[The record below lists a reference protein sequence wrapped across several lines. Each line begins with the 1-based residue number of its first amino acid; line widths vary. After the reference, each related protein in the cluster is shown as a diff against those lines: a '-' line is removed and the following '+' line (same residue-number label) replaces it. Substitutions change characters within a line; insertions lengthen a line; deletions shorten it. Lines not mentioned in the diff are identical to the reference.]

1 MVVIGVLLLQNKFM
15 SPRTENML
23 VSTVAQFL
31 ALPASLRA
39 HRVWYWPTKWYD
51 EPYALEMGE
60 WDKFRAYIQK
70 EYPVQSFIRN
80 DVDIH
85 FMRLNRKL
93 RVLKS
98 WIKYRINHPRKQ
110 IIKSVF
116 IPEYQDLDS
125 IIVKFCLECIVE
137 YVEKEKCFEHIVWD
151 SDDNRA
157 TDANTLKEI
166 HTHSKYMVGFNNED
180 RATDANTIKEIYTNA
195 KCTRPLLLQEI
206 QMLWKS
212 LPDKVSDME
221 EYDPINIKEQQV
233 KDLDTKWC
241 TWVVTHRDRLWT

>member
-15 SPRTENML
+15 SPRTENMF
-23 VSTVAQFL
+23 TVAHFL
-31 ALPASLRA
+31 ALPASLRE
-39 HRVWYWPTKWYD
+39 HRVWYWPTKWYE

-60 WDKFRAYIQK
+60 WDKFRAYTQK

-93 RVLKS
+93 RELKS

-157 TDANTLKEI
+157 TDANT
-166 HTHSKYMVGFNNED
+166 
-180 RATDANTIKEIYTNA
+180 IKEIYTYA

-212 LPDKVSDME
+212 LPDKVSDMK
-221 EYDPINIKEQQV
+221 EYDPINLKEKEV
-233 KDLDTKWC
+233 EDLDTKWC
-241 TWVVTHRDRLWT
+241 AWVVTHRDRLWT

>member
-60 WDKFRAYIQK
+60 WDKFRAYTQK

-157 TDANTLKEI
+157 TDANT
-166 HTHSKYMVGFNNED
+166 
-180 RATDANTIKEIYTNA
+180 IKEIYTYA

-212 LPDKVSDME
+212 LPDKVSDMK
-221 EYDPINIKEQQV
+221 EYDPINLKEKEV
-233 KDLDTKWC
+233 EDLDTKWC
-241 TWVVTHRDRLWT
+241 AWVVTHRDRLWT

>member
-1 MVVIGVLLLQNKFM
+1 M
-15 SPRTENML
+15 SPRSENML

-31 ALPASLRA
+31 ALPASLRE

-60 WDKFRAYIQK
+60 WDIFRAYTQK

-80 DVDIH
+80 DLDIH
-85 FMRLNRKL
+85 FLKLKRKL
-93 RVLKS
+93 RELKS

-125 IIVKFCLECIVE
+125 IIVKFCLACIVE

-151 SDDNRA
+151 SD
-157 TDANTLKEI
+157 
-166 HTHSKYMVGFNNED
+166 ED
-180 RATDANTIKEIYTNA
+180 RAIDAHMIKEIYTYA

-212 LPDKVSDME
+212 LPDKVSDMK
-221 EYDPINIKEQQV
+221 EYDPINLKEQEV

-241 TWVVTHRDRLWT
+241 AWVVTHRDRLWT

>member
-1 MVVIGVLLLQNKFM
+1 M
-15 SPRTENML
+15 SPRTENMF
-23 VSTVAQFL
+23 TVAHFL
-31 ALPASLRA
+31 ALPASLRE
-39 HRVWYWPTKWYD
+39 HRVWYWPTKWYE

-60 WDKFRAYIQK
+60 WDKFRAYTQK

-93 RVLKS
+93 RELKS

-157 TDANTLKEI
+157 TDANT
-166 HTHSKYMVGFNNED
+166 
-180 RATDANTIKEIYTNA
+180 IKEIYTYA

-212 LPDKVSDME
+212 LPDKVSDMK
-221 EYDPINIKEQQV
+221 EYDPINLKEKEV
-233 KDLDTKWC
+233 EDLDTKWC
-241 TWVVTHRDRLWT
+241 AWVVTHRDRLWT

>member
-60 WDKFRAYIQK
+60 WDKFRAYTQK

-93 RVLKS
+93 RELKS

-157 TDANTLKEI
+157 TDANT
-166 HTHSKYMVGFNNED
+166 
-180 RATDANTIKEIYTNA
+180 IKEIYTYA

-212 LPDKVSDME
+212 LPDKVSDMK
-221 EYDPINIKEQQV
+221 EYDPINLKEKEV
-233 KDLDTKWC
+233 EDLDTKWC
-241 TWVVTHRDRLWT
+241 AWVVTHRDRLWT

>member
-15 SPRTENML
+15 SYTIHTLSEYFAL
-23 VSTVAQFL
+23 DVS
-31 ALPASLRA
+31 R
-39 HRVWYWPTKWYD
+39 RERKVWYWPTKWYI
-51 EPYALEMGE
+51 EPYALQMEE
-60 WDKFRAYIQK
+60 WDKFHAHIQK
-70 EYPVQSFIRN
+70 EYPIQYFIR
-80 DVDIH
+80 DVLLLKFIT
-85 FMRLNRKL
+85 LKRKL
-93 RVLKS
+93 RELKS
-98 WIKYRINHPRKQ
+98 WIKYRVNHPRKQ

-125 IIVKFCLECIVE
+125 IIVKFCLACIVE

-157 TDANTLKEI
+157 TDANTIKEI
-166 HTHSKYMVGFNNED
+166 HTHSKYIVGFNNED
-180 RATDANTIKEIYTNA
+180 RATDAHMIKEIYTYA

-212 LPDKVSDME
+212 LPDKVSDMK
-221 EYDPINIKEQQV
+221 EYDPINLKEQEV

>member
-1 MVVIGVLLLQNKFM
+1 M
-15 SPRTENML
+15 SPRSENML

-31 ALPASLRA
+31 ALPASLRE

-60 WDKFRAYIQK
+60 WDIFRAYTQK

-80 DVDIH
+80 DLDIH
-85 FMRLNRKL
+85 FLKLKRKL
-93 RVLKS
+93 RELKS

-125 IIVKFCLECIVE
+125 IIVKFCLACIVE

-151 SDDNRA
+151 SD
-157 TDANTLKEI
+157 
-166 HTHSKYMVGFNNED
+166 ED
-180 RATDANTIKEIYTNA
+180 RAIDAHMIKEIYTYA

-212 LPDKVSDME
+212 LPDKVSDMK
-221 EYDPINIKEQQV
+221 EYELINLKEKEV
-233 KDLDTKWC
+233 EDLDTKWC
-241 TWVVTHRDRLWT
+241 AWVVTHRDRLWT

>member
-60 WDKFRAYIQK
+60 WDKFRAYTQK

-93 RVLKS
+93 RELKS

-157 TDANTLKEI
+157 TDANT
-166 HTHSKYMVGFNNED
+166 
-180 RATDANTIKEIYTNA
+180 IKEIYTYA

-212 LPDKVSDME
+212 LPDKVSDMK
-221 EYDPINIKEQQV
+221 EYDPINLKEKEV
-233 KDLDTKWC
+233 EDLDTKWC

>member
-1 MVVIGVLLLQNKFM
+1 MSSMVVIGVLLLQNKFM
-15 SPRTENML
+15 SPRSENML

-31 ALPASLRA
+31 ALPASLRE

-60 WDKFRAYIQK
+60 WDIFRAYTQK

-80 DVDIH
+80 DLDIH
-85 FMRLNRKL
+85 FLKLKRKL
-93 RVLKS
+93 RELKS

-125 IIVKFCLECIVE
+125 IIVKFCLACIVE

-151 SDDNRA
+151 SD
-157 TDANTLKEI
+157 
-166 HTHSKYMVGFNNED
+166 ED
-180 RATDANTIKEIYTNA
+180 RAIDAHMIKEIYTYA

-212 LPDKVSDME
+212 LPDKVSDMK
-221 EYDPINIKEQQV
+221 EYDPINLKEQEV

-241 TWVVTHRDRLWT
+241 AWVVTHRDRLWT

>member
-31 ALPASLRA
+31 ALPASLRE
-39 HRVWYWPTKWYD
+39 HRVWYWPTKWYE

-93 RVLKS
+93 RELKS

-157 TDANTLKEI
+157 TDANT
-166 HTHSKYMVGFNNED
+166 
-180 RATDANTIKEIYTNA
+180 IKEIYTYA

-212 LPDKVSDME
+212 LPDKVSDMK
-221 EYDPINIKEQQV
+221 EYDPINLKEKEV
-233 KDLDTKWC
+233 EDLDTKWC
-241 TWVVTHRDRLWT
+241 AWVVTHRDRLWT

>member
-15 SPRTENML
+15 SPRSENML

-31 ALPASLRA
+31 ALPASLRE

-60 WDKFRAYIQK
+60 WDIFRAYTQK

-80 DVDIH
+80 DLDIH
-85 FMRLNRKL
+85 FLKLKRKL
-93 RVLKS
+93 RELKS

-125 IIVKFCLECIVE
+125 IIVKFCLACIVE

-151 SDDNRA
+151 SD
-157 TDANTLKEI
+157 
-166 HTHSKYMVGFNNED
+166 ED
-180 RATDANTIKEIYTNA
+180 RAIDAHMIKEIYTYA

-212 LPDKVSDME
+212 LPDKVSDMK
-221 EYDPINIKEQQV
+221 EYELINLKE
-233 KDLDTKWC
+233 KELEDLDTKWC
-241 TWVVTHRDRLWT
+241 AWVVTHRDRLWT

>member
-1 MVVIGVLLLQNKFM
+1 M

-157 TDANTLKEI
+157 TDANT
-166 HTHSKYMVGFNNED
+166 
-180 RATDANTIKEIYTNA
+180 IKEIYTYA

-212 LPDKVSDME
+212 LPDKVSDMK
-221 EYDPINIKEQQV
+221 EYDPINLKEKEV
-233 KDLDTKWC
+233 EDLDTKWC
-241 TWVVTHRDRLWT
+241 AWVVTHRDRLWT

>member
-15 SPRTENML
+15 SPRSENML

-31 ALPASLRA
+31 ALPASLRE

-60 WDKFRAYIQK
+60 WDIFRAYTQK

-80 DVDIH
+80 DLDIH
-85 FMRLNRKL
+85 FLKLKRKL
-93 RVLKS
+93 RELKS

-125 IIVKFCLECIVE
+125 IIVKFCLACIVE

-151 SDDNRA
+151 SD
-157 TDANTLKEI
+157 
-166 HTHSKYMVGFNNED
+166 ED
-180 RATDANTIKEIYTNA
+180 RAIDAHMIKEIYTYA

-212 LPDKVSDME
+212 LPDKVSDMK
-221 EYDPINIKEQQV
+221 EYELINLKEKEV
-233 KDLDTKWC
+233 EDLDTKWC
-241 TWVVTHRDRLWT
+241 AWVVTHRDRLWT

>member
-15 SPRTENML
+15 SPRSENML

-31 ALPASLRA
+31 ALPASLRE

-60 WDKFRAYIQK
+60 WDIFRAYTQK

-80 DVDIH
+80 DLDIH
-85 FMRLNRKL
+85 FLKLKRKL
-93 RVLKS
+93 RELKS

-125 IIVKFCLECIVE
+125 IIVKFCLACIVE

-151 SDDNRA
+151 SD
-157 TDANTLKEI
+157 
-166 HTHSKYMVGFNNED
+166 ED
-180 RATDANTIKEIYTNA
+180 RAIDAHMIKEIYTYA

-212 LPDKVSDME
+212 LPDKISDMK
-221 EYDPINIKEQQV
+221 EYELINLKEKEV
-233 KDLDTKWC
+233 EDLDTKWC
-241 TWVVTHRDRLWT
+241 AWVVTHRDRLWT

>member
-1 MVVIGVLLLQNKFM
+1 MSSMVVIGVLLLQNKFM
-15 SPRTENML
+15 SPRSENML

-31 ALPASLRA
+31 ALPASLRE

-60 WDKFRAYIQK
+60 WDIFRAYTQK

-80 DVDIH
+80 DLDIH
-85 FMRLNRKL
+85 FLKLKRKL
-93 RVLKS
+93 RELKS

-125 IIVKFCLECIVE
+125 IIVKFCLACIVE

-151 SDDNRA
+151 SD
-157 TDANTLKEI
+157 
-166 HTHSKYMVGFNNED
+166 ED
-180 RATDANTIKEIYTNA
+180 RAIDAHMIKEIYTYA

-212 LPDKVSDME
+212 LPDKVSDMK
-221 EYDPINIKEQQV
+221 EYELINLKEKEV
-233 KDLDTKWC
+233 EDLDTKWC
-241 TWVVTHRDRLWT
+241 AWVVTHRDRLWT

>member
-1 MVVIGVLLLQNKFM
+1 MSSMVVIGVLLLQNKFM
-15 SPRTENML
+15 SPRSENML

-31 ALPASLRA
+31 ALPASLRE

-60 WDKFRAYIQK
+60 WDIFRAYTQK

-80 DVDIH
+80 DLDIH
-85 FMRLNRKL
+85 FLKLKRKL
-93 RVLKS
+93 RELKS

-125 IIVKFCLECIVE
+125 IIVKFCLACIVE

-151 SDDNRA
+151 SD
-157 TDANTLKEI
+157 
-166 HTHSKYMVGFNNED
+166 ED
-180 RATDANTIKEIYTNA
+180 RAIDAHMIKEIYTYA

-212 LPDKVSDME
+212 LPDKISDMK
-221 EYDPINIKEQQV
+221 EYELINLKEKEV
-233 KDLDTKWC
+233 EDLDTKWC
-241 TWVVTHRDRLWT
+241 AWVVTHRDRLWT